1 VAHVEEY
8 LMALMLSAVLFAMA
22 GFFLLLTVARQRRN
36 ERQIM
41 SRLQGES
48 ARDSRVGSILRLLG
62 DSRFGQR
69 SVSLDNEM
77 QILLN
82 RIGWRRTSQ
91 RSLFAAFQISVPV
104 VAVCVVVAIQSLFFQ
119 DATYPLLPPMFAL
132 GLGYLTPKRVLAMV
146 AAHRQKQVVAEI
158 STLIPLL
165 RILFESGMAVEQA
178 LRVLSS
184 EGNKLLPVLSSELR
198 VLLVRVDSGLELG
211 DELTKV
217 ASVLAVDEFSDTCVI
232 LNQLIHQGGGA
243 MKSLLALK
251 QLIDDRRLTRLQ
263 EYISKLSAKMSV
275 VMMVFLFPAL
285 LIVLAGPGFIAIGKA
300 LSSH

>member
-1 VAHVEEY
+1 MV
-8 LMALMLSAVLFAMA
+8 LMLSALLFAAA
-22 GFFLLLTVARQRRN
+22 GFFLMLSVARQRRN
-36 ERQIM
+36 ARQIM
-41 SRLQGES
+41 SRLHGEI
-48 ARDSRVGSILRLLG
+48 ARDSRVGSLLRLLG

-69 SVSLDNEM
+69 SVSLDSET

-82 RIGWRRTSQ
+82 RIGWRRARQ
-91 RSLFAAFQISVPV
+91 RSLFAACQVGVPIA
-104 VAVCVVVAIQSLFFQ
+104 AVCVVMLIQTLFFSDVQ
-119 DATYPLLPPMFAL
+119 YPVMAPLFAV
-132 GLGYLTPKRVLAMV
+132 GLGYLAPKRVLA
-146 AAHRQKQVVAEI
+146 AAAARRQKRTVAEI
-158 STLIPLL
+158 GTFIPLL

-184 EGNKLLPVLSSELR
+184 EGSKLLPVLSSELR
-198 VLLVRVDSGLELG
+198 VMLVRVDSGLELG

-300 LSSH
+300 LGSH